1 VTARVFG
8 GYHIP
13 VPIQSLVLRDYCQR
27 KGMLYVLPVN
37 ENIFPSSYLVL
48 EGLVRDLSAYEGV
61 VMCSMYM
68 LPLRRERR
76 RRICRSVLDQGG
88 TLHFVIE
95 GQAVRTD
102 EDLARLEELL
112 TFGEM
117 ARQARIVALEGLP
130 QGAEGE

>member
-1 VTARVFG
+1 
-8 GYHIP
+8 
-13 VPIQSLVLRDYCQR
+13 VLRDYCQR